1 MRGDAGRCGEIQGPT
16 EAWCGV
22 GCTHASGCGM
32 HATGCGMH
40 ARVAYIAVADE
51 LDIPRMLTEGPD
63 GRRRAHVDLGHI
75 MRE

>member
-1 MRGDAGRCGEIQGPT
+1 
-16 EAWCGV
+16 
-22 GCTHASGCGM
+22 M